1 MREVPAM
8 AWRLHAVAMF
18 GPARVEV
25 VLVEQNLPEL
35 RRKGMKM
42 LHYAIVF
49 FVIAIIAAIFGFTG
63 VAASAAEI
71 AQVLFFIFLVLF
83 IVSLVAG
90 LVRRGP

>member
-1 MREVPAM
+1 VRAI
-8 AWRLHAVAMF
+8 ALHAWHGACTFVRI
-18 GPARVEV
+18 GLDEVEV
-25 VLVEQNLPEL
+25 EQILPEV

-63 VAASAAEI
+63 VAAGAAEI

-83 IVSLVAG
+83 VVSLVAG